1 MTSKRLLNVLIF
13 ISILFVP
20 VMKLTG
26 EVRKPENKAE
36 IKELKEKIVKTT
48 HSIKSGNNKIDY
60 DVYAGTLLLKGDE
73 KKASG
78 SFFFISY
85 VRKGNFRREIRPII
99 FSFNGGPGSSSVWLH
114 LGLLGP
120 KRVLLNNDGSMP
132 MPPYKLIPNKYS
144 LLDVADLV
152 FIDPVSTGFSRADSR
167 DKEKEFHGVSEDIA
181 SVGDFIRL
189 YLTRFERWTS
199 PKFLIGESYGTTRAA
214 GLSGYL
220 QNRHGIYLNGI
231 MLVSSVLDHQTLRFN
246 YGNDLPYILFLPT
259 YTATAWYHGKL
270 GDKYGNDFKTALK
283 DSESFAMGEYA
294 AALLKG
300 NTLSKESYDRISK
313 QLSSLTSL
321 SEEFIK
327 DNNLRIPAQK
337 FFLELLRD
345 SGEKTGR
352 LDSRFKRFNGN
363 LGFGDSEQFFSDPS
377 YSAIQGPYTETLNNY
392 VSSELK
398 YKSDLVYEII
408 SRRIRGWRTGS
419 YEGRYVNVTD
429 TLGKAITKNPFLKV
443 FVASGYYDLA
453 TPYFATKYTFDHL
466 FLPEALR
473 NNITFKYYKSGHMM
487 YIRMDSLKKLRED
500 LGNFIKSSLN
510 TDR

>member
-1 MTSKRLLNVLIF
+1 MASKKIVNVLIF
-13 ISILFVP
+13 IFLLINP

-26 EVRKPENKAE
+26 EVKNPENKE
-36 IKELKEKIVKTT
+36 DIKNLKERIVKTT
-48 HSIKSGNNKIDY
+48 HSINSGNNKIEY
-60 DVYAGTLLLKGDE
+60 DAYAGTLLIKGDD
-73 KKASG
+73 KKATG

-85 VRKGNFRREIRPII
+85 IRKGNYKREDRPLI

-132 MPPYKLIPNKYS
+132 PPPYKLVPNKYS
-144 LLDVADLV
+144 LLEIADLV
-152 FIDPVSTGFSRADSR
+152 FIDPVSTGFSRADSK
-167 DKEKEFHGVSEDIA
+167 DNEKEFHGVSEDIA

-220 QNRHGIYLNGI
+220 QGRHGIYLNGI
-231 MLVSSVLDHQTLRFN
+231 MLISSVLDHQTLRFN

-259 YTATAWYHGKL
+259 YTSTAWYHGKL
-270 GDKYGNDFKTALK
+270 DNKYGNDLKAALK
-283 DSESFAMGEYA
+283 DSESFAIGDYA
-294 AALLKG
+294 AALLRG
-300 NTLSKESYDRISK
+300 NKLDKKSYDLISK
-313 QLSSLTSL
+313 KLSSLTSL

-337 FFLELLRD
+337 FFLELLRKT
-345 SGEKTGR
+345 GEKTGR
-352 LDSRFKRFNGN
+352 LDGRFKRFNGN

-392 VSSELK
+392 VSRELK
-398 YKSDLVYEII
+398 FKSDLVYEII
-408 SRRIRGWRTGS
+408 SNRVRGWKTGN

-429 TLGKAITKNPFLKV
+429 TLGKAITKNQFLKV

-466 FLPEALR
+466 FLPEELR
-473 NNITFKYYKSGHMM
+473 KNISFEYYESGHMM

-500 LGNFIKSSLN
+500 LGKFIKSSLN

>member
-1 MTSKRLLNVLIF
+1 MSSKKLLNVLIF
-13 ISILFVP
+13 ISVLFVP
-20 VMKLTG
+20 VMKLAG
-26 EVRKPENKAE
+26 EVRNPENKVDL
-36 IKELKEKIVKTT
+36 KELKEKIVKTI
-48 HSIKSGNNKIDY
+48 HSVKLGNSKIEY
-60 DVYAGTLLLKGDE
+60 DAYAGTLLLKGDE
-73 KKASG
+73 KKATG

-85 VRKGNFRREIRPII
+85 VRKGNFRREDRPII

-132 MPPYKLIPNKYS
+132 PPPYRLVPNNYS
-144 LLDVADLV
+144 ILDVADLV
-152 FIDPVSTGFSRADSR
+152 FIDPVSTGFSRADSS

-189 YLTRFERWTS
+189 YLTRFDRWTS

-220 QNRHGIYLNGI
+220 QGRHGIYLNGI
-231 MLVSSVLDHQTLRFN
+231 MLISSVLDHQTLRFN
-246 YGNDLPYILFLPT
+246 YGNDLPYSLFLPT

-270 GDKYGNDFKTALK
+270 DNKYKNALKTALK
-283 DSESFAMGEYA
+283 DSESFALDEYA
-294 AALLKG
+294 AALLRG
-300 NTLSKESYDRISK
+300 NKLSNESYDKIAK
-313 QLSSLTSL
+313 KLSSLTSL
-321 SEEFIK
+321 PEKFIK
-327 DNNLRIPAQK
+327 ENNLRIPAQK
-337 FFLELLRD
+337 FFLELLRET
-345 SGEKTGR
+345 GEKTGR

-377 YSAIQGPYTETLNNY
+377 YSAIQGPYTETFNNY

-408 SRRIRGWRTGS
+408 SRRIRGWRTGK
-419 YEGRYVNVTD
+419 YEGRYINVTD

-453 TPYFATKYTFDHL
+453 TPYFATEYTFDHL
-466 FLPEALR
+466 FLSEDLR
-473 NNITFKYYKSGHMM
+473 SNISFEYYESGHMM
-487 YIRMDSLKKLRED
+487 YIRMDSLKKLRKD